1 MSPST
6 RARSARAVTI
16 AVLLVGIA
24 PELGAHDFWLGPSS
38 FRPRIGALVGL
49 RLLVGQ
55 DMVGDPVPREPE
67 AIKQFVVATRD
78 SVTPVPGRDSGDPAG
93 IIRVAAHGL
102 LVVGYESHPR
112 AIELAPDKFDQY
124 LGEEGL
130 DEIRSIRRSAGTRP
144 LATAREM
151 YSRCAKA
158 LLSSGAPDAQHDR
171 PLGLTLELVT
181 ERNPYATTVG
191 QDLPIVL
198 TYKGRPRAGALVIA
212 VSQRDPAQKLNARTD
227 REGRVVFRLPSGGAW
242 LVKAVHMIPA
252 AAGAHVDWESF
263 WASSTFEIAAANES
277 AHSR

>member
-55 DMVGDPVPREPE
+55 DMVGDPVTREPE

-78 SVTPVPGRDSGDPAG
+78 SVTPVAGRDGGDPAG

-112 AIELAPDKFDQY
+112 AIELAPDKLNQSP
-124 LGEEGL
+124 GEEGL
-130 DEIRSIRRSAGTRP
+130 DEESAGIRRSAGTRP

-151 YSRCAKA
+151 YLALRESPVVEWRSGCAA
-158 LLSSGAPDAQHDR
+158 R
-171 PLGLTLELVT
+171 PPARTH
-181 ERNPYATTVG
+181 
-191 QDLPIVL
+191 
-198 TYKGRPRAGALVIA
+198 AGA
-212 VSQRDPAQKLNARTD
+212 RD
-227 REGRVVFRLPSGGAW
+227 GAKPVCDHRRPGSCP
-242 LVKAVHMIPA
+242 LC
-252 AAGAHVDWESF
+252 
-263 WASSTFEIAAANES
+263 
-277 AHSR
+277 

>member
-16 AVLLVGIA
+16 AVLLVGTA

-38 FRPRIGALVGL
+38 FRPRIGTLVGL
-49 RLLVGQ
+49 RLL
-55 DMVGDPVPREPE
+55 
-67 AIKQFVVATRD
+67 
-78 SVTPVPGRDSGDPAG
+78 
-93 IIRVAAHGL
+93 
-102 LVVGYESHPR
+102 VGYESHPR

-158 LLSSGAPDAQHDR
+158 LLSSGAPDTQHDR

-198 TYKGRPRAGALVIA
+198 TYKGKPRAGALVIA
-212 VSQRDPAQKLNARTD
+212 VSQRDPSQKLNARTD

-277 AHSR
+277 AYSR